1 VQSPKW
7 ALGYLRGRIKGYR
20 KGNVPRAS
28 VLTAIEMAQD
38 YKVPTADII
47 ALLQAAGLAYDFK
60 TRKLLEGLRRWP
72 SCASDSNARNVTI
85 VTYVASALYSGLLNR
100 YVHPE

>member
-1 VQSPKW
+1 MSGSDKRSLAVLASCSATGYDRSVQSPKW

-38 YKVPTADII
+38 FKVPTADII
-47 ALLQAAGLAYDFK
+47 ALVQAAGLAYDFK
-60 TRKLLEGLRRWP
+60 TRKLVDRR
-72 SCASDSNARNVTI
+72 
-85 VTYVASALYSGLLNR
+85 
-100 YVHPE
+100 